1 MTEFQIAIQHVDY
14 HAQPID
20 DSAAAIA
27 REAHK
32 QKEEAN
38 KKYWKDAV
46 NKIVNAPPVTLAQL
60 AIERMC

>member
-1 MTEFQIAIQHVDY
+1 MTDFQIAIQHVDY

-32 QKEEAN
+32 QKEE
-38 KKYWKDAV
+38 V
-46 NKIVNAPPVTLAQL
+46 NKQYWRDTVAKIANAPAVTLAQL
-60 AIERMC
+60 AIERMF